1 MVDII
6 AYSVFELASAFAP
19 SLKVFLVTRAL
30 FGIAMGGEWGVGAAL
45 AFETLPAEGRGFF
58 SGLLQEGYAVG
69 YLMAAL
75 VYGTAFSYVGW
86 RGMFVIGALPAFL
99 VIYIRT
105 KVEESP
111 AWTQGRIARKSET
124 RAGKDIVTYLGTFAF
139 LVVLMLAF
147 NSFSHGSQ
155 DLYPTF
161 LQKDHKFSPHTVG
174 LIAIIANIG
183 ALLGGVVFGT
193 WSEKV
198 GRRKAIVI
206 AALLSIPLI
215 PLWAYSR
222 TVPMLALG
230 GFLMQFM
237 VQGAW
242 GVIPAH
248 LNELS
253 PPAVR
258 GMFPGFAYQLGNF
271 LSSWNGVKQAR
282 FAERRYGGAFAPVL
296 AWTVLLVA
304 GLVALV
310 TWSGKEQRGA
320 DLSNTR

>member
-1 MVDII
+1 
-6 AYSVFELASAFAP
+6 
-19 SLKVFLVTRAL
+19 
-30 FGIAMGGEWGVGAAL
+30 
-45 AFETLPAEGRGFF
+45 
-58 SGLLQEGYAVG
+58 
-69 YLMAAL
+69 
-75 VYGTAFSYVGW
+75 
-86 RGMFVIGALPAFL
+86 MF
-99 VIYIRT
+99 
-105 KVEESP
+105 
-111 AWTQGRIARKSET
+111 
-124 RAGKDIVTYLGTFAF
+124 
-139 LVVLMLAF
+139 AF

-161 LQKDHKFSPHTVG
+161 LQKDHQFAPHTVG

-198 GRRKAIVI
+198 GRRKAIVT

-258 GMFPGFAYQLGNF
+258 GTFPGFAYQLGNF

-310 TWSGKEQRGA
+310 AWSGKEQRGA
-320 DLSNTR
+320 DLSKTR